1 MTYVKSRTDFNHFN
15 TFNNVKK
22 VELKKIV
29 AHNFRSKSFEF
40 EFGAHNAI
48 RGKNRSGKSSV
59 KNAFFW
65 LLTGADDLDR
75 TNFNLFDTTI
85 VHTKENSVPTIVTGV
100 FVIDGVEYEVTRTAK
115 MGWTRKR
122 GNDEYER
129 KSSDDYSFAIDGIER
144 SATEFKSWIEETF
157 APVDMLKCMINTRH
171 FLYNIDDWKVQRKYL
186 ANIAGEITNED
197 FEGDYT
203 ELFAQF
209 SKYTPE
215 QLRERLKTLLTPLKK
230 ALGTEGTKG
239 EKAVELEVL
248 QKNIVSL
255 DEIEDAEKELAELK
269 SKRDEIQAKIS
280 GKKSP
285 IDEASAKRAHALALV
300 EEKEAEIR
308 KARKLHNSKQQE
320 EVASLES
327 KLSSIETTN
336 EAIKQ
341 RNDSLRKAFERKKHV
356 LSDEMKNVER
366 LKSRLEELREENKAI
381 KNREFSDY
389 NCAYCGAPLDEEK
402 VEELKAKFEERKQK
416 DRDNNKAEGLQTKH
430 SLETAQEYIEVLRNE
445 LDNGFTQSE
454 LVSEGD
460 LRELIQ
466 QRKAAFPP
474 FESSDEYKTLS
485 KELED
490 LKKSIPEIPVVD
502 TSEFDKELNDVNAK
516 IEAASNKAG
525 LRAQYD
531 KQTKQ
536 IEDVKS
542 DMKKMAQE
550 RAQWEKIE
558 QQLVAYEQEKAD
570 IVGKRVNKFFDK
582 CKVSMFS
589 EKKDGSL
596 APNCV
601 ITMDGR
607 RSATLNKEGTI
618 TAGIDVSDAFCRFY
632 GLNMPLFIDDNESI
646 SEDNYVTS
654 ERQVITLSVANC
666 ELELQK

>member
-1 MTYVKSRTDFNHFN
+1 M
-15 TFNNVKK
+15 KK
-22 VELKKIV
+22 VILKKISIQ
-29 AHNFRSKSFEF
+29 NFRSKSFEF
-40 EFGAHNAI
+40 EFGERNEI

-75 TNFNLFDTTI
+75 TNYNLFDTTI
-85 VHTKENSVPTIVTGV
+85 VHTKENSVPTNVTAV
-100 FVIDGVEYEVTRTAK
+100 LLIDDIEYEVSRTAK

-129 KSSDDYSFAIDGIER
+129 KTSDDYSFAIDGIER

-157 APVDMLKCMINTRH
+157 APVDMLKCMINTQH

-230 ALGTEGTKG
+230 ALGTESTKG

-255 DEIEDAEKELAELK
+255 DEIVSAEKELAELK

-280 GKKSP
+280 GRKSP
-285 IDEASAKRAHALALV
+285 IDEASAKRAQALEKV
-300 EEKEAEIR
+300 EGKEAEIR
-308 KARKLHNSKQQE
+308 KARKLHDSKQQA
-320 EVASLES
+320 EVAELES

-341 RNDSLRKAFERKKHV
+341 RNDSLRKAFERKKQAI
-356 LSDEMKNVER
+356 SDEMKNVER

-416 DRDNNKAEGLQTKH
+416 DRDNNKSEGLQTKH
-430 SLETAQEYIEVLRNE
+430 SLETAQEYLEVLRKE
-445 LDNGFTQSE
+445 LDNGFTPAE

-466 QRKAAFPP
+466 QRKAAFSP

-490 LKKSIPEIPVVD
+490 LKNSVPEIPVVD

-525 LRAQYD
+525 LRAQYT
-531 KQTKQ
+531 KQKKQ
-536 IEDVKS
+536 IEDVQS

-550 RAQWEKIE
+550 RAQLEKIE

-632 GLNMPLFIDDNESI
+632 GLNLPLFVDDNESL
-646 SEDNYVTS
+646 SDDNCVTS

-666 ELELQK
+666 EIELQKQ

>member
-1 MTYVKSRTDFNHFN
+1 M
-15 TFNNVKK
+15 KK
-22 VELKKIV
+22 VFLKKIIV
-29 AHNFRSKSFEF
+29 QNFRSKSFEF
-40 EFGAHNAI
+40 EFGERNEI

-75 TNFNLFDTTI
+75 TNYNLFDTTI

-100 FVIDGVEYEVTRTAK
+100 FVIDGVEYEVSRTAK

-129 KSSDDYSFAIDGIER
+129 KTSDDYSFAIDGIER
-144 SATEFKSWIEETF
+144 SATEFKNWIEDTF
-157 APVDMLKCMINTRH
+157 APVEMLKCMINTQH
-171 FLYNIDDWKVQRKYL
+171 FLYNIDDWKTQRKYL

-197 FEGDYT
+197 FDGDYT

-209 SKYTPE
+209 SKYTAE
-215 QLRERLKTLLTPLKK
+215 QLRERIKTLLTPLKK
-230 ALGTEGTKG
+230 ALGTESTKG
-239 EKAVELEVL
+239 EKVVELEVL
-248 QKNIVSL
+248 QKNLVSL
-255 DEIEDAEKELAELK
+255 DEIENAEKELSELK
-269 SKRDEIQAKIS
+269 SMRDEIQAKIS

-285 IDEASAKRAHALALV
+285 IDEASAKRAQALALV
-300 EEKEAEIR
+300 EAKETEIKEAR
-308 KARKLHNSKQQE
+308 KKHDTKQQA
-320 EVASLES
+320 EVTKLES
-327 KLSSIETTN
+327 QLSNIEAQN
-336 EAIKQ
+336 EAIRRQ
-341 RNDSLRKAFERKKHV
+341 NDNGKKAFERKKQTLADDTKIV
-356 LSDEMKNVER
+356 EKLKN
-366 LKSRLEELREENKAI
+366 RLEELREENKAI
-381 KNREFSDY
+381 KSREFDGY
-389 NCAYCGAPLDEEK
+389 NCTYCGAPLDEAK

-416 DRDNNKAEGLQTKH
+416 DRDNNKAEGLQARH
-430 SLETAQEYIEVLRNE
+430 RLETAQADLDALQKEV
-445 LDNGFTQSE
+445 DKGFTPTE

-460 LRELIQ
+460 LRERIQ

-474 FESSDEYKTLS
+474 FENSDKYKALS

-490 LKKSIPEIPVVD
+490 LKKSVPEIPVVD
-502 TSEFDKELNDVNAK
+502 TSEFDKELNEVNAK

-525 LRAQYD
+525 LRAQYT

-536 IEDVKS
+536 IEDVQA

-570 IVGKRVNKFFDK
+570 IVGKRVNQFFEK

-601 ITMDGR
+601 ITMDGI

-632 GLNMPLFIDDNESI
+632 GLNMPLFIDDNESL
-646 SEDNYVTS
+646 SDDNYVTS

-666 ELELQK
+666 ELELKKQ

>member
-1 MTYVKSRTDFNHFN
+1 M
-15 TFNNVKK
+15 KK
-22 VELKKIV
+22 VILKKISV
-29 AHNFRSKSFEF
+29 QNFRSKSFEF

-100 FVIDGVEYEVTRTAK
+100 FVIDGVEYEVSRTAK

-129 KSSDDYSFAIDGIER
+129 KTSDDYSFAIDGIER
-144 SATEFKSWIEETF
+144 SATEFKGWIEDTF
-157 APVDMLKCMINTRH
+157 APVDMLKCMINTQH

-186 ANIAGEITNED
+186 ANIAGEITNDD

-209 SKYTPE
+209 SKYTAE
-215 QLRERLKTLLTPLKK
+215 QLRERLKNLLLPLKK

-248 QKNIVSL
+248 QKNLVDVS
-255 DEIEDAEKELAELK
+255 EIAKAELELQTLK
-269 SKRDEIQAKIS
+269 EERDKIQAKIR

-285 IDEASAKRAHALALV
+285 IDEASAKRAQALALV
-300 EEKEAEIR
+300 EAKETEIKEAR
-308 KARKLHNSKQQE
+308 KKHDTKQQA
-320 EVASLES
+320 EVTKLES
-327 KLSSIETTN
+327 QLSNIEAQNKSIR
-336 EAIKQ
+336 Q
-341 RNDSLRKAFERKKHV
+341 QNDSGKKAFERKKQTLADDTKIV
-356 LSDEMKNVER
+356 EKLKN
-366 LKSRLEELREENKAI
+366 RLEELREENKTI
-381 KNREFSDY
+381 KSREFDGY
-389 NCAYCGAPLDEEK
+389 NCTYCGAPLDEAK

-416 DRDNNKAEGLQTKH
+416 DRDNNKAEGLQAKQR
-430 SLETAQEYIEVLRNE
+430 LETAQADLDVLQKEV
-445 LDNGFTQSE
+445 DKGFTPAE

-460 LRELIQ
+460 LRERIQ

-474 FESSDEYKTLS
+474 FENSDEYKTLS

-502 TSEFDKELNDVNAK
+502 TSEFDKELNEVNAK

-525 LRAQYD
+525 LRAQYT

-536 IEDVKS
+536 IKDVQA

-570 IVGKRVNKFFDK
+570 IVGKRVNQFFEK

-607 RSATLNKEGTI
+607 RIATINKEGTI

-632 GLNMPLFIDDNESI
+632 GLNMPLFIDDNESL
-646 SEDNYVTS
+646 SDDNYVTS

-666 ELELQK
+666 ELELQN

>member
-1 MTYVKSRTDFNHFN
+1 M
-15 TFNNVKK
+15 KK
-22 VELKKIV
+22 VILKKISV
-29 AHNFRSKSFEF
+29 QNFRSKSFEF
-40 EFGAHNAI
+40 EFGERNEI

-75 TNFNLFDTTI
+75 ANYNLFDTTI
-85 VHTKENSVPTIVTGV
+85 VHTKENSVPTIVTAV
-100 FVIDGVEYEVTRTAK
+100 LMIDDVEYEISRTAK
-115 MGWTRKR
+115 IGWTRKR

-129 KSSDDYSFAIDGIER
+129 KASDDYSFSIDGIER
-144 SATEFKSWIEETF
+144 SATEFKSWIEDTF
-157 APVDMLKCMINTRH
+157 APVDMLKCMINTQH

-209 SKYTPE
+209 SKYTAE

-230 ALGTEGTKG
+230 ALGTESTKG
-239 EKAVELEVL
+239 EKVVELEVL
-248 QKNIVSL
+248 QKNLVSL
-255 DEIEDAEKELAELK
+255 DEIENAEKELSELK
-269 SKRDEIQAKIS
+269 SMRDEIQAKIG

-285 IDEASAKRAHALALV
+285 IDEASAKRAQALALV
-300 EEKEAEIR
+300 EAKETEIKEAR
-308 KARKLHNSKQQE
+308 KKHDTKQQA
-320 EVASLES
+320 EVTKLES
-327 KLSSIETTN
+327 QLSNIEAQN
-336 EAIKQ
+336 EAIRRQ
-341 RNDSLRKAFERKKHV
+341 NDNGKKAFERKKQTLADDTKIV
-356 LSDEMKNVER
+356 EKLKN
-366 LKSRLEELREENKAI
+366 RLEELREENKAI
-381 KNREFSDY
+381 KSREFDGY
-389 NCAYCGAPLDEEK
+389 NCTYCGAPLDEAK
-402 VEELKAKFEERKQK
+402 VEELKAKFEERKHK
-416 DRDNNKAEGLQTKH
+416 DRDNNKAEGLQARH
-430 SLETAQEYIEVLRNE
+430 RLETAQADLDVLQKEV
-445 LDNGFTQSE
+445 DKGFTPAE

-460 LRELIQ
+460 LRERIQ
-466 QRKAAFPP
+466 QRRAAFPP
-474 FESSDEYKTLS
+474 FEDSEEYKTLS
-485 KELED
+485 EELEN
-490 LKKSIPEIPVVD
+490 LKNSVPGIPVVD
-502 TSEFDKELNDVNAK
+502 TSEFDKELNEVNAK

-525 LRAQYD
+525 LRAQYT
-531 KQTKQ
+531 KQKKQ
-536 IEDVKS
+536 IEDVQS

-558 QQLVAYEQEKAD
+558 QQLAAYEQEKAD

-607 RSATLNKEGTI
+607 RSSTLNKEGTI

-632 GLNMPLFIDDNESI
+632 GLNMPLFIDDNESL
-646 SEDNYVTS
+646 SDENYVSS

-666 ELELQK
+666 ELELKK

>member
-1 MTYVKSRTDFNHFN
+1 M
-15 TFNNVKK
+15 KK
-22 VELKKIV
+22 VELKKLV
-29 AHNFRSKSFEF
+29 AQNFRSKSFEF
-40 EFGAHNAI
+40 EFGEHNAI

-85 VHTKENSVPTIVTGV
+85 VHTKENIVPTIVTGV
-100 FVIDGVEYEVTRTAK
+100 FVIDGVEYEVSRTAK

-144 SATEFKSWIEETF
+144 SATEFKRWIEETF

-186 ANIAGEITNED
+186 ANIAGKITNED

-209 SKYTPE
+209 SKYTSE
-215 QLRERLKTLLTPLKK
+215 QLRERLKTLLTPIKK
-230 ALGTEGTKG
+230 ALGTESTKG
-239 EKAVELEVL
+239 EKVVELEVL
-248 QKNIVSL
+248 QKNLVSL
-255 DEIEDAEKELAELK
+255 DEIENAEKELFELK
-269 SKRDEIQAKIS
+269 SIRDDIQAKIS

-285 IDEASAKRAHALALV
+285 IDESSAKRAQALALV
-300 EEKEAEIR
+300 EAKETEIKEAR
-308 KARKLHNSKQQE
+308 KKHDTKQQA
-320 EVASLES
+320 EVTKLES
-327 KLSSIETTN
+327 QLSNIEAQN
-336 EAIKQ
+336 EAIRRQ
-341 RNDSLRKAFERKKHV
+341 NDNGKKAFERKKQTLADDTKIV
-356 LSDEMKNVER
+356 EKLKN
-366 LKSRLEELREENKAI
+366 RLEELREENKAI
-381 KNREFSDY
+381 KSRVFDGY
-389 NCAYCGAPLDEEK
+389 NCTYCGAPLDEEK

-416 DRDNNKAEGLQTKH
+416 DRDNNKAEGLQARH
-430 SLETAQEYIEVLRNE
+430 RLETAQADLDVLQKEV
-445 LDNGFTQSE
+445 DKGFTPTE

-460 LRELIQ
+460 LIERIQ

-474 FESSDEYKTLS
+474 FENSDEYKALS
-485 KELED
+485 KELEE
-490 LKKSIPEIPVVD
+490 LKKSVPEIPVID
-502 TSEFDKELNDVNAK
+502 TSEFDKELNEVNAK
-516 IEAASNKAG
+516 IEDASNKAG
-525 LRAQYD
+525 LRAQY
-531 KQTKQ
+531 TKQ
-536 IEDVKS
+536 KKQIDDVQA

-550 RAQWEKIE
+550 RAQLEKIE
-558 QQLVAYEQEKAD
+558 QQLMAYEQEKAD
-570 IVGKRVNKFFDK
+570 IVGKRVNQFFEK

-646 SEDNYVTS
+646 SDDNCVTS

-666 ELELQK
+666 ELELKKQ

>member
-1 MTYVKSRTDFNHFN
+1 M
-15 TFNNVKK
+15 KK
-22 VELKKIV
+22 VILKKISV
-29 AHNFRSKSFEF
+29 QNFRSKSFEF
-40 EFGAHNAI
+40 EFGANNAI

-75 TNFNLFDTTI
+75 TNYNLFDTTI
-85 VHTKENSVPTIVTGV
+85 VHTKENSVPTNVTAV
-100 FVIDGVEYEVTRTAK
+100 LMIDDVEYEISRTAK
-115 MGWTRKR
+115 IGWTRKR

-129 KSSDDYSFAIDGIER
+129 KASDDYSFSIDGIER
-144 SATEFKSWIEETF
+144 SATEFKSWIEDTF

-171 FLYNIDDWKVQRKYL
+171 FLYNIDDWKAQRKYL

-209 SKYTPE
+209 SKYTAE

-230 ALGTEGTKG
+230 ALGTESTKG
-239 EKAVELEVL
+239 EKVVELEVL
-248 QKNIVSL
+248 QKNLVSIE
-255 DEIEDAEKELAELK
+255 EIENAEKELSELK
-269 SKRDEIQAKIS
+269 SMRDKIHDKIS

-285 IDEASAKRAHALALV
+285 IDEASARRAQALALV
-300 EEKEAEIR
+300 EAKEDEVKEAR
-308 KARKLHNSKQQE
+308 KEHDTKQQA
-320 EVASLES
+320 EVTKLES
-327 KLSSIETTN
+327 QLSNIEARN

-341 RNDSLRKAFERKKHV
+341 QNDRDRKAFERKKQ
-356 LSDEMKNVER
+356 LIIDEARNVEI
-366 LKSRLEELREENKAI
+366 LKNRLEELREENKAI
-381 KNREFSDY
+381 KSREFDGY
-389 NCAYCGAPLDEEK
+389 NCTYCGAPLDEAK

-416 DRDNNKAEGLQTKH
+416 DRDNNKAEGLQAKQR
-430 SLETAQEYIEVLRNE
+430 LETAQADLDVLQKEV
-445 LDNGFTQSE
+445 DKGFTPAE

-460 LRELIQ
+460 LRERIQ

-474 FESSDEYKTLS
+474 FENSDEYKTLS

-490 LKKSIPEIPVVD
+490 LKKSVPEIPVVD
-502 TSEFDKELNDVNAK
+502 TSEFDKELNEVNAK

-525 LRAQYD
+525 LRAQYT
-531 KQTKQ
+531 KQKKQ
-536 IEDVKS
+536 IEDVQA

-550 RAQWEKIE
+550 RAQLEKIE

-632 GLNMPLFIDDNESI
+632 GLNMPLFIDDNESL
-646 SEDNYVTS
+646 SDDNYVTS

-666 ELELQK
+666 ELELKKQ

>member
-1 MTYVKSRTDFNHFN
+1 M
-15 TFNNVKK
+15 KK
-22 VELKKIV
+22 VILKKISV
-29 AHNFRSKSFEF
+29 QNFRSKSFEF
-40 EFGAHNAI
+40 EFGERNEI

-75 TNFNLFDTTI
+75 TNYNLFDTTI
-85 VHTKENSVPTIVTGV
+85 VYTKENSVPTNVTAV
-100 FVIDGVEYEVTRTAK
+100 LMIDDVEYEISRTAK
-115 MGWTRKR
+115 IGWTRKR

-129 KSSDDYSFAIDGIER
+129 KASDDYSFSIDGIER
-144 SATEFKSWIEETF
+144 SATEFKSWIEDTF
-157 APVDMLKCMINTRH
+157 APVDMLKCMINTQH

-209 SKYTPE
+209 SKYTAE

-230 ALGTEGTKG
+230 ALGTESTKG
-239 EKAVELEVL
+239 EKVVELEVL
-248 QKNIVSL
+248 QKNLVSL
-255 DEIEDAEKELAELK
+255 DEIENAEKELSELK
-269 SKRDEIQAKIS
+269 SMRDEIQAKIG

-285 IDEASAKRAHALALV
+285 IDEASAKRAQALALV
-300 EEKEAEIR
+300 EAKETEIKEAR
-308 KARKLHNSKQQE
+308 KKHDIKQQA
-320 EVASLES
+320 EVTKLES
-327 KLSSIETTN
+327 QLSNIEAQN
-336 EAIKQ
+336 EAIRRQ
-341 RNDSLRKAFERKKHV
+341 NDNGKKAFERKKQTLADDTKIV
-356 LSDEMKNVER
+356 EKLKN
-366 LKSRLEELREENKAI
+366 RLEELREENKAI
-381 KNREFSDY
+381 KSREFDGY
-389 NCAYCGAPLDEEK
+389 NCTYCGAPLDEAK

-416 DRDNNKAEGLQTKH
+416 DRDNNKAEGLQAKH
-430 SLETAQEYIEVLRNE
+430 RLETAQADLDVLQKEV
-445 LDNGFTQSE
+445 DKGFTPAE

-460 LRELIQ
+460 LRERIQ

-474 FESSDEYKTLS
+474 FENSDKYKTLS
-485 KELED
+485 KELEE
-490 LKKSIPEIPVVD
+490 LKKSVPEIPVVD

-525 LRAQYD
+525 LRAQYT
-531 KQTKQ
+531 KQEKQ
-536 IEDVKS
+536 IEDVQS

-607 RSATLNKEGTI
+607 RSSTLNKEGTI

-632 GLNMPLFIDDNESI
+632 GLNMPLFVDDNESI
-646 SEDNYVTS
+646 SDDNCVTS

-666 ELELQK
+666 ELELQN

>member
-1 MTYVKSRTDFNHFN
+1 MKRVF
-15 TFNNVKK
+15 
-22 VELKKIV
+22 LKKISIQ
-29 AHNFRSKSFEF
+29 NFRSKSFEF
-40 EFGAHNAI
+40 DFGERNEI

-75 TNFNLFDTTI
+75 TNYNLFDTTI
-85 VHTKENSVPTIVTGV
+85 VHTKENSVPTNVTAV
-100 FVIDGVEYEVTRTAK
+100 LLIDDIEYEVSRTAK

-129 KSSDDYSFAIDGIER
+129 KTSDDYSFAIDGIER
-144 SATEFKSWIEETF
+144 SATEFKNWIEDTF
-157 APVDMLKCMINTRH
+157 APVDMLKCMINTQH

-197 FEGDYT
+197 FNGDYT

-248 QKNIVSL
+248 QKNLVSL

-269 SKRDEIQAKIS
+269 SKRDEIYAKIR

-285 IDEASAKRAHALALV
+285 IDEASAKRAHAFALV
-300 EEKEAEIR
+300 EEKETEIR
-308 KARKLHNSKQQE
+308 KARKLHDTKQQA
-320 EVASLES
+320 EVTKLES
-327 KLSSIETTN
+327 QLSNIEAQN

-341 RNDSLRKAFERKKHV
+341 QNDNLKKAFERKKQTIAEETKV
-356 LSDEMKNVER
+356 VEK
-366 LKSRLEELREENKAI
+366 LKTRLEELREENKAI
-381 KNREFSDY
+381 KSREFDGY
-389 NCAYCGAPLDEEK
+389 NCAYCGAPLDEAK

-416 DRDNNKAEGLQTKH
+416 DRDNNKAEGLQAKQR
-430 SLETAQEYIEVLRNE
+430 LETAQADLDVLQKEV
-445 LDNGFTQSE
+445 DKGFTPAD

-460 LRELIQ
+460 LRERIQ
-466 QRKAAFPP
+466 QRRAAFPP
-474 FESSDEYKTLS
+474 FENSDEYKTLS

-490 LKKSIPEIPVVD
+490 LKKSVPEIPVVD
-502 TSEFDKELNDVNAK
+502 TSEFDKELNEVNAK

-525 LRAQYD
+525 LRAQYT
-531 KQTKQ
+531 KQKKQ
-536 IEDVKS
+536 IEEVQA

-570 IVGKRVNKFFDK
+570 IVGKRVNQFFEK

-632 GLNMPLFIDDNESI
+632 GLNMPLFVDDNESL
-646 SEDNYVTS
+646 SDDNCVTS

-666 ELELQK
+666 EIELQKQ

>member
-1 MTYVKSRTDFNHFN
+1 M
-15 TFNNVKK
+15 KK
-22 VELKKIV
+22 VVLKKIIIQ
-29 AHNFRSKSFEF
+29 NFRSKSFEF
-40 EFGAHNAI
+40 EFGERNEI

-75 TNFNLFDTTI
+75 TNYNLFDTTI
-85 VHTKENSVPTIVTGV
+85 VHTKENSVPTNVTAV
-100 FVIDGVEYEVTRTAK
+100 LLIDDVEYEVSRTAK

-129 KSSDDYSFAIDGIER
+129 KASDDYSFYIDGIER
-144 SATEFKSWIEETF
+144 SATEFKRWIEDTL
-157 APVDMLKCMINTRH
+157 APVDMLKCMINTQH

-209 SKYTPE
+209 SKYTAE
-215 QLRERLKTLLTPLKK
+215 QLRERLKTLLMPLKK

-255 DEIEDAEKELAELK
+255 DEIENAEKELAELK
-269 SKRDEIQAKIS
+269 SKRDDIQAKIS

-285 IDEASAKRAHALALV
+285 IDEASAKRAQALALV
-300 EEKEAEIR
+300 EEKEIEIR
-308 KARKLHNSKQQE
+308 KARKLHDSKQQA
-320 EVASLES
+320 EVAELES
-327 KLSSIETTN
+327 KLYSIETAN

-341 RNDSLRKAFERKKHV
+341 RNDSLRKAFERKKQA
-356 LSDEMKNVER
+356 LSDEMNNVER

-416 DRDNNKAEGLQTKH
+416 DRDNNKAEGLQAKH
-430 SLETAQEYIEVLRNE
+430 RLETAQEYLEVLRNE

-460 LRELIQ
+460 LRERIQ
-466 QRKAAFPP
+466 QRNAAFPP
-474 FESSDEYKTLS
+474 FENSDEYKTLS

-490 LKKSIPEIPVVD
+490 LKKSVPEIPVVD
-502 TSEFDKELNDVNAK
+502 TSEFDKELNYVNAK

-525 LRAQYD
+525 LRAQYT

-536 IEDVKS
+536 IEDVQA

-570 IVGKRVNKFFDK
+570 IVGKRVNQFFEK

-607 RSATLNKEGTI
+607 RSSTLNKEGTI

-632 GLNMPLFIDDNESI
+632 GLNMPLFIDDNESL
-646 SEDNYVTS
+646 SDENYVTS

-666 ELELQK
+666 ELELKKQ

>member
-1 MTYVKSRTDFNHFN
+1 M
-15 TFNNVKK
+15 KK
-22 VELKKIV
+22 VELKKLV
-29 AHNFRSKSFEF
+29 AQNFRSKSFEF

-85 VHTKENSVPTIVTGV
+85 IHTKENSVPTNVTAV
-100 FVIDGVEYEVTRTAK
+100 LMIDDVEYEISRTAK

-129 KSSDDYSFAIDGIER
+129 KASDDYSFSIDGIER
-144 SATEFKSWIEETF
+144 SSTEFKNWIEDTF

-230 ALGTEGTKG
+230 ALGTESTKG
-239 EKAVELEVL
+239 EKVVELEVL
-248 QKNIVSL
+248 QKNLVSL

-269 SKRDEIQAKIS
+269 SMRDEIQAKIS

-285 IDEASAKRAHALALV
+285 IDEASARRAKALAMV
-300 EEKEAEIR
+300 EEKEVEIR
-308 KARKLHNSKQQE
+308 KAHKLHDSKQQA
-320 EVASLES
+320 EVAELES
-327 KLSSIETTN
+327 QLSTIEARN

-341 RNDSLRKAFERKKHV
+341 QNDRDRKAFERKKQT
-356 LSDEMKNVER
+356 LADNTNVVEK
-366 LKSRLEELREENKAI
+366 LKKRLEELREENKAI
-381 KNREFSDY
+381 KSREFDGY
-389 NCAYCGAPLDEEK
+389 NCAYCGAPLDDDK

-416 DRDNNKAEGLQTKH
+416 DRDNNKADGLQAKH
-430 SLETAQEYIEVLRNE
+430 RLETAQADLDALQKEV
-445 LDNGFTQSE
+445 DNGFTPAE

-460 LRELIQ
+460 LRERIQ
-466 QRKAAFPP
+466 QRRAAFPP
-474 FESSDEYKTLS
+474 FENSDEYKTLS

-490 LKKSIPEIPVVD
+490 LKNSVPEIPVID
-502 TSEFDKELNDVNAK
+502 TSEFDKELNEVNAK

-525 LRAQYD
+525 LRAQYN

-536 IEDVKS
+536 IEEVQS

-570 IVGKRVNKFFDK
+570 IVGKRVNQFFEK

-632 GLNMPLFIDDNESI
+632 GLNMPLFIDDNESL
-646 SEDNYVTS
+646 SDDNYVTS

-666 ELELQK
+666 ELELKKQ

>member
-1 MTYVKSRTDFNHFN
+1 M
-15 TFNNVKK
+15 KK
-22 VELKKIV
+22 VILKKIIV
-29 AHNFRSKSFEF
+29 QNFRSKSFEF
-40 EFGAHNAI
+40 EFGERNEI

-85 VHTKENSVPTIVTGV
+85 VHTKENSVPTIVTAV
-100 FVIDGVEYEVTRTAK
+100 LLIDDIEYEVSRTAK

-129 KSSDDYSFAIDGIER
+129 KASDDYSFAIDGIER
-144 SATEFKSWIEETF
+144 SATEFKSWIEDTF

-209 SKYTPE
+209 SKYTAE

-230 ALGTEGTKG
+230 ALGTESTKG

-248 QKNIVSL
+248 QKNLVSL
-255 DEIEDAEKELAELK
+255 DEIENAEKELAELK
-269 SKRDEIQAKIS
+269 SMRDEIQAKIS

-285 IDEASAKRAHALALV
+285 IDEASAKRAQALALV
-300 EEKEAEIR
+300 EAKETEIKEAR
-308 KARKLHNSKQQE
+308 KKHDTKQQA
-320 EVASLES
+320 EVTKLEIQ
-327 KLSSIETTN
+327 LSNIEAQN
-336 EAIKQ
+336 EAIRRQ
-341 RNDSLRKAFERKKHV
+341 NDNGKKAFERKKQTLADDTKIV
-356 LSDEMKNVER
+356 EKLKN
-366 LKSRLEELREENKAI
+366 RLEELREENKAI
-381 KNREFSDY
+381 KSREFDGY
-389 NCAYCGAPLDEEK
+389 NCTYCGAPLDEAK

-416 DRDNNKAEGLQTKH
+416 DRDNNKAEGLQARNR
-430 SLETAQEYIEVLRNE
+430 LETAQADLDVLQKEV
-445 LDNGFTQSE
+445 DKGFTPAE

-466 QRKAAFPP
+466 KRKAAFPP
-474 FESSDEYKTLS
+474 FESSDEYKTLR

-525 LRAQYD
+525 LRVQYD

-536 IEDVKS
+536 IEDVQA

-570 IVGKRVNKFFDK
+570 IVGNRVNKFFDK

-632 GLNMPLFIDDNESI
+632 GLNMPLFIDDNESL
-646 SEDNYVTS
+646 SDDNYVTS

>member
-1 MTYVKSRTDFNHFN
+1 M
-15 TFNNVKK
+15 KK
-22 VELKKIV
+22 VILKKISIQ
-29 AHNFRSKSFEF
+29 NFRSKSFEF
-40 EFGAHNAI
+40 EFGERNEI

-75 TNFNLFDTTI
+75 TNYNLFDTTI
-85 VHTKENSVPTIVTGV
+85 VHTKENSVPTNVTAV
-100 FVIDGVEYEVTRTAK
+100 LLIDDIEYEVSRTAK

-129 KSSDDYSFAIDGIER
+129 KTSDDYSFAIDGIER
-144 SATEFKSWIEETF
+144 SATEFKSWIEAPF
-157 APVDMLKCMINTRH
+157 APVDMLKCMINTQH
-171 FLYNIDDWKVQRKYL
+171 LLYNIDNWKVQRKYL

-197 FEGDYT
+197 FDGDYT

-248 QKNIVSL
+248 QKNLVSL
-255 DEIEDAEKELAELK
+255 DEIENAEKELAELK

-285 IDEASAKRAHALALV
+285 IDEASAKRAQALALV
-300 EEKEAEIR
+300 EEKEIEIS
-308 KARKLHNSKQQE
+308 KARKLHNSKQQA
-320 EVASLES
+320 EVAELES

-341 RNDSLRKAFERKKHV
+341 RNDSLRKAFERKKQV

-402 VEELKAKFEERKQK
+402 VEELKTKFEERKQK
-416 DRDNNKAEGLQTKH
+416 DRDNNKAEGLQAKH
-430 SLETAQEYIEVLRNE
+430 RLETAQEYLEVLRKE
-445 LDNGFTQSE
+445 LDNGFTPAE

-490 LKKSIPEIPVVD
+490 LKNSVPEIPVVD

-525 LRAQYD
+525 LRAQYT

-536 IEDVKS
+536 IEDVQA

-607 RSATLNKEGTI
+607 KSATLNKEGTI

-632 GLNMPLFIDDNESI
+632 GLNMPLFIDDNESL
-646 SEDNYVTS
+646 SDDNCVTS

>member
-1 MTYVKSRTDFNHFN
+1 M
-15 TFNNVKK
+15 KK
-22 VELKKIV
+22 VILKKIIV
-29 AHNFRSKSFEF
+29 QNFRSKSFEF
-40 EFGAHNAI
+40 EFGEHNEI

-85 VHTKENSVPTIVTGV
+85 VHTKENSVPTIVTCV
-100 FVIDGVEYEVTRTAK
+100 FVIDGVEYDVSRTAK

-129 KSSDDYSFAIDGIER
+129 KASDDYSFAIDGIER
-144 SATEFKSWIEETF
+144 SATEFKSWIEDTF
-157 APVDMLKCMINTRH
+157 APVEMLKCMINTQH

-197 FEGDYT
+197 FDGDYT

-209 SKYTPE
+209 SKYTAE

-230 ALGTEGTKG
+230 ALGTESTKG

-248 QKNIVSL
+248 QKNLVSL
-255 DEIEDAEKELAELK
+255 DEIENAEKELAELK
-269 SKRDEIQAKIS
+269 SKRDDIQAKIS

-285 IDEASAKRAHALALV
+285 IDEASAKRAQAFALV
-300 EEKEAEIR
+300 EKKEIEIS
-308 KARKLHNSKQQE
+308 KARKLHNSKQQA
-320 EVASLES
+320 EVAELES
-327 KLSSIETTN
+327 KLSHIETTN

-341 RNDSLRKAFERKKHV
+341 RNDSLRKAFERKKQV

-389 NCAYCGAPLDEEK
+389 NCAYCGAPLDEAK

-416 DRDNNKAEGLQTKH
+416 DRDNNKAEGLQAKH
-430 SLETAQEYIEVLRNE
+430 SLETAQEYLEVLRKE

-466 QRKAAFPP
+466 QRKTAFPP
-474 FESSDEYKTLS
+474 FENSDEYKTLS

-490 LKKSIPEIPVVD
+490 LKKSVPEIHVVD
-502 TSEFDKELNDVNAK
+502 TSEFDKELNEVNAK

-531 KQTKQ
+531 KQKKQ
-536 IEDVKS
+536 IEDVQA

-632 GLNMPLFIDDNESI
+632 GLNMPLFIDDNESL
-646 SEDNYVTS
+646 SDDNYVTS

>member
-1 MTYVKSRTDFNHFN
+1 M
-15 TFNNVKK
+15 KK
-22 VELKKIV
+22 VILKKISV
-29 AHNFRSKSFEF
+29 QNFRSKSFDF
-40 EFGAHNAI
+40 EFGERNEI
-48 RGKNRSGKSSV
+48 RGKNRSGKSSI

-75 TNFNLFDTTI
+75 TNYNLFDTTI
-85 VHTKENSVPTIVTGV
+85 VHTKENSVPTNVTGV
-100 FVIDGVEYEVTRTAK
+100 FLIDDIEYEVSRTAK

-129 KSSDDYSFAIDGIER
+129 KTSDDYSFAIDGIER
-144 SATEFKSWIEETF
+144 SATEFKSWIEDTF
-157 APVDMLKCMINTRH
+157 APVEMLKCMINTQH

-186 ANIAGEITNED
+186 SNIAGEITNED

-239 EKAVELEVL
+239 EKVVELEVL
-248 QKNIVSL
+248 QKNLVSL
-255 DEIEDAEKELAELK
+255 DEIENAEKELAELK
-269 SKRDEIQAKIS
+269 SKRDDIQAKIS

-285 IDEASAKRAHALALV
+285 IDEASAKRAQALAMV
-300 EEKEAEIR
+300 EKKEIEIS

-320 EVASLES
+320 EVAELES
-327 KLSSIETTN
+327 KLSHIETTN

-341 RNDSLRKAFERKKHV
+341 RNDSLRKAFERKKQV

-389 NCAYCGAPLDEEK
+389 NCAYCGAPLDEDK

-416 DRDNNKAEGLQTKH
+416 DRDNNKAEGLQAKH
-430 SLETAQEYIEVLRNE
+430 SLETAQEYLEVLRKE

-490 LKKSIPEIPVVD
+490 IKKSVPEIPVID

-536 IEDVKS
+536 IEDVQA

-550 RAQWEKIE
+550 RAQLEKIE

-607 RSATLNKEGTI
+607 RSSTLNKEGTI

-632 GLNMPLFIDDNESI
+632 GLNMPLFIDDNESL
-646 SEDNYVTS
+646 SDDNYVTS

-666 ELELQK
+666 EIELQK

>member
-1 MTYVKSRTDFNHFN
+1 M
-15 TFNNVKK
+15 KK
-22 VELKKIV
+22 VELKKLV
-29 AHNFRSKSFEF
+29 AQNFRSKSFEF

-59 KNAFFW
+59 KNAFLW

-100 FVIDGVEYEVTRTAK
+100 FVIDGVEYEVSRTAK

-144 SATEFKSWIEETF
+144 SATEFKSWIEDTF

-209 SKYTPE
+209 YKYTPE
-215 QLRERLKTLLTPLKK
+215 QLRERIKTLLMPLKK

-255 DEIEDAEKELAELK
+255 DEIENAEKELSELK
-269 SKRDEIQAKIS
+269 LKRDDIQAKIR

-285 IDEASAKRAHALALV
+285 IDEASAKRAHAFALV
-300 EEKEAEIR
+300 EEKENEIR
-308 KARKLHNSKQQE
+308 KARKLHDSKQQA
-320 EVASLES
+320 EVAELES
-327 KLSSIETTN
+327 KLSHIETTN

-341 RNDSLRKAFERKKHV
+341 RNDSLRKAFERKKQV

-366 LKSRLEELREENKAI
+366 LKMRLEELREENKAI

-389 NCAYCGAPLDEEK
+389 NCAYCGAPLDEDK

-416 DRDNNKAEGLQTKH
+416 DRDNNKAEGLQAKH
-430 SLETAQEYIEVLRNE
+430 SLETAQEYLEVLRKE

-474 FESSDEYKTLS
+474 FENSDEYKTLS

-490 LKKSIPEIPVVD
+490 LKKSVPEIPVVD
-502 TSEFDKELNDVNAK
+502 TSEFDKELNEVNAK

-536 IEDVKS
+536 IEDVQA

-646 SEDNYVTS
+646 SDDNYVTS

>member
-1 MTYVKSRTDFNHFN
+1 M
-15 TFNNVKK
+15 KK
-22 VELKKIV
+22 IILKKISIQ
-29 AHNFRSKSFEF
+29 NFRSKSFEF
-40 EFGAHNAI
+40 EFGERNEI

-75 TNFNLFDTTI
+75 TNYNLFDTTI
-85 VHTKENSVPTIVTGV
+85 VHTKENSVPTNVTAV
-100 FVIDGVEYEVTRTAK
+100 LLIDDVEYEVSRTAK

-129 KSSDDYSFAIDGIER
+129 KTSDDYSFAIDGIER
-144 SATEFKSWIEETF
+144 SATEFKNWIEDTL
-157 APVDMLKCMINTRH
+157 APVDMLKCMINTQH

-197 FEGDYT
+197 FDGDYT

-215 QLRERLKTLLTPLKK
+215 QLRERLKTLLMPLKK

-255 DEIEDAEKELAELK
+255 DEIVSAEKELAELK
-269 SKRDEIQAKIS
+269 SKRDEIHAKIS

-285 IDEASAKRAHALALV
+285 IDEASAKRAQALALV
-300 EEKEAEIR
+300 EAKENEIKEAR
-308 KARKLHNSKQQE
+308 KKHDAKQQS
-320 EVASLES
+320 EVTKLES
-327 KLSSIETTN
+327 QLSNIEAQN

-341 RNDSLRKAFERKKHV
+341 QNDNLKKAFERKKQF
-356 LSDEMKNVER
+356 LIDEARTVEILKN
-366 LKSRLEELREENKAI
+366 RLEELREENKAI
-381 KNREFSDY
+381 KSREFGDY
-389 NCAYCGAPLDEEK
+389 NCAYCGAPLDEAK
-402 VEELKAKFEERKQK
+402 VTELKAKFEERKQK
-416 DRDNNKAEGLQTKH
+416 DRDNNKAEGLQAKQR
-430 SLETAQEYIEVLRNE
+430 LETAQADLDVLQKEV
-445 LDNGFTQSE
+445 DKGFTPTA

-460 LRELIQ
+460 IRERIQ

-474 FESSDEYKTLS
+474 FENSDEYKTFS
-485 KELED
+485 KELEN
-490 LKKSIPEIPVVD
+490 LKNSVPEIPVVD
-502 TSEFDKELNDVNAK
+502 TSEFDKELSEVNAK

-536 IEDVKS
+536 IEDVIA

-570 IVGKRVNKFFDK
+570 IVGKRVNQFFDK

-618 TAGIDVSDAFCRFY
+618 TAGVDVSDAFCRFY
-632 GLNMPLFIDDNESI
+632 GLNLPLFVDDNESL
-646 SEDNYVTS
+646 SDDNCVTS
-654 ERQVITLSVANC
+654 ERQVITLSVDNC
-666 ELELQK
+666 ELELKKQ

>member
-1 MTYVKSRTDFNHFN
+1 M
-15 TFNNVKK
+15 KK
-22 VELKKIV
+22 VELKKLV
-29 AHNFRSKSFEF
+29 AQNFRSKSFEF
-40 EFGAHNAI
+40 EFGEHNAI
-48 RGKNRSGKSSV
+48 RGKNRSRKSSV
-59 KNAFFW
+59 KNAFLW

-85 VHTKENSVPTIVTGV
+85 IHTKENSVPTIVTGV
-100 FVIDGVEYEVTRTAK
+100 FVIDGVEYEVSRTAK

-129 KSSDDYSFAIDGIER
+129 KTSDDYSFAIDGIER
-144 SATEFKSWIEETF
+144 SATEFKNWIEETL
-157 APVDMLKCMINTRH
+157 APVDMLKCMINTQH

-186 ANIAGEITNED
+186 SNIAGEITNED

-215 QLRERLKTLLTPLKK
+215 QLRERLKTLLMPLKK

-239 EKAVELEVL
+239 EKVVELEVL
-248 QKNIVSL
+248 QKNVVSIDEIVS
-255 DEIEDAEKELAELK
+255 AENELADLK
-269 SKRDEIQAKIS
+269 SKRDEIHAKIS

-285 IDEASAKRAHALALV
+285 IDEASAKRAQALALV
-300 EEKEAEIR
+300 ESKENEIKEAR
-308 KARKLHNSKQQE
+308 KKHNSKHQAE
-320 EVASLES
+320 IAELEN
-327 KLSSIETTN
+327 KLSTIESRN
-336 EAIKQ
+336 QAIKQ
-341 RNDSLRKAFERKKHV
+341 QNDRDRKDFERKKQF
-356 LSDEMKNVER
+356 LIDEARTVEILKN
-366 LKSRLEELREENKAI
+366 RLEELREENKLI
-381 KNREFSDY
+381 KSREFDGY
-389 NCAYCGAPLDEEK
+389 NCTYCGAPLNEEK

-416 DRDNNKAEGLQTKH
+416 DRYNNVADGMQVKH
-430 SLETAQEYIEVLRNE
+430 RLETAQADIDVLQKEV
-445 LDNGFTQSE
+445 DNGFTPTA

-460 LRELIQ
+460 IRERIQ
-466 QRKAAFPP
+466 QRKASSTP
-474 FESSDEYKTLS
+474 FEDSDEYKSLR

-490 LKKSIPEIPVVD
+490 LENSVPSIPVVD
-502 TSEFDKELNDVNAK
+502 TSEFDKELHDVYAK
-516 IEAASNKAG
+516 IEESSNKAG
-525 LRAQYD
+525 LRAQYI

-536 IEDVKS
+536 IEELQADI
-542 DMKKMAQE
+542 KKMAQE

-570 IVGKRVNKFFDK
+570 IVGKRVNKFFNK

-589 EKKDGSL
+589 EKKDGSI

-632 GLNMPLFIDDNESI
+632 GLNMPLFVDDNESL
-646 SEDNYVTS
+646 SDDNSVTS

-666 ELELQK
+666 ELELIKK

>member
-1 MTYVKSRTDFNHFN
+1 M
-15 TFNNVKK
+15 KK
-22 VELKKIV
+22 ITLKKISV
-29 AHNFRSKSFEF
+29 QNFRSKSFEF
-40 EFGAHNAI
+40 EFGERNEI

-75 TNFNLFDTTI
+75 TNYNLFDTTI
-85 VHTKENSVPTIVTGV
+85 VHTKENSVPTNVTAV
-100 FVIDGVEYEVTRTAK
+100 LLIDDIEYEVSRTAK

-129 KSSDDYSFAIDGIER
+129 KTSDDYSFAIDGIER
-144 SATEFKSWIEETF
+144 SATEFKNWIEDTL
-157 APVDMLKCMINTRH
+157 APVDMLKCMINTQH

-197 FEGDYT
+197 FNGDYT

-215 QLRERLKTLLTPLKK
+215 QLRERLKTLLMPLKK

-239 EKAVELEVL
+239 EKVVELEVL

-255 DEIEDAEKELAELK
+255 DEIENAEKELAELK
-269 SKRDEIQAKIS
+269 SKRDEIHAKIS

-285 IDEASAKRAHALALV
+285 INEASARRANALAVV
-300 EEKEAEIR
+300 EAKENEIR
-308 KARKLHNSKQQE
+308 KARKLHDSKQQA
-320 EVASLES
+320 EVAELES
-327 KLSSIETTN
+327 QLSTIEATN

-341 RNDSLRKAFERKKHV
+341 QNDRDRKAFERKKQFLV
-356 LSDEMKNVER
+356 DEARTVEILKN
-366 LKSRLEELREENKAI
+366 RLEELREENKLI

-389 NCAYCGAPLDEEK
+389 NCAYCGAPLDEDM
-402 VEELKAKFEERKQK
+402 VVELKAKFEERKQK
-416 DRDNNKAEGLQTKH
+416 DRDNNKAEGLQAKQH
-430 SLETAQEYIEVLRNE
+430 LETAQADLDALQKEV
-445 LDNGFTQSE
+445 DKGFTPTA

-460 LRELIQ
+460 LRERIQ

-474 FESSDEYKTLS
+474 FEDSEEYKTLS
-485 KELED
+485 EELEN
-490 LKKSIPEIPVVD
+490 LKNSVPEIPVVD
-502 TSEFDKELNDVNAK
+502 TSEFDKELNEVNAK

-525 LRAQYD
+525 LRAQYI
-531 KQTKQ
+531 KQTRQ
-536 IEDVKS
+536 IEDVQA

-632 GLNMPLFIDDNESI
+632 GLNLPLFVDDNESL
-646 SEDNYVTS
+646 SDDNCVTS

-666 ELELQK
+666 ELELKKQ

>member
-1 MTYVKSRTDFNHFN
+1 M
-15 TFNNVKK
+15 KK
-22 VELKKIV
+22 VILKKIIV
-29 AHNFRSKSFEF
+29 QNFRSKSFEF
-40 EFGAHNAI
+40 EFGERNEI

-75 TNFNLFDTTI
+75 TNYNLFDTTI
-85 VHTKENSVPTIVTGV
+85 VHTKENSVPTNVTGV
-100 FVIDGVEYEVTRTAK
+100 FVIDGVEYEVSRTAK

-129 KSSDDYSFAIDGIER
+129 KTSDDYSFAIDGIER
-144 SATEFKSWIEETF
+144 SATEFKSWIEDTF
-157 APVDMLKCMINTRH
+157 APVDMLKCMINTQH

-209 SKYTPE
+209 YKYTPE
-215 QLRERLKTLLTPLKK
+215 QLRERLKTLLMPLKK
-230 ALGTEGTKG
+230 ALGTESTKG
-239 EKAVELEVL
+239 EKVVELEVL
-248 QKNIVSL
+248 QKNLVSI
-255 DEIEDAEKELAELK
+255 DEIVNAEKELSELK
-269 SKRDEIQAKIS
+269 SMRDEIQAKIS

-285 IDEASAKRAHALALV
+285 IDEASAKRAQALALV
-300 EEKEAEIR
+300 EEKETEIR
-308 KARKLHNSKQQE
+308 KARKLHDSKQQE
-320 EVASLES
+320 MVAALES

-336 EAIKQ
+336 EAIKH
-341 RNDSLRKAFERKKHV
+341 RNDSLRKSFERKKQV
-356 LSDEMKNVER
+356 LADETKVIENLKN
-366 LKSRLEELREENKAI
+366 RLEELREENKRI
-381 KNREFSDY
+381 KSREFRDY
-389 NCAYCGAPLDEEK
+389 NCSYCGAPLDEEK

-416 DRDNNKAEGLQTKH
+416 DRDNNKAEGLQEKQR
-430 SLETAQEYIEVLRNE
+430 LETAQADLDVLQKEV
-445 LDNGFTQSE
+445 DKGFTPAE

-460 LRELIQ
+460 IRELIQ
-466 QRKAAFPP
+466 QRKAAFPH

-485 KELED
+485 KELEE
-490 LKKSIPEIPVVD
+490 LKKSVPEIPVID
-502 TSEFDKELNDVNAK
+502 TSEFDKELNEVNAK

-531 KQTKQ
+531 KQKKQ
-536 IEDVKS
+536 IEDVQA

-550 RAQWEKIE
+550 RAQCEKIE
-558 QQLVAYEQEKAD
+558 QQLMAYEQEKAD
-570 IVGKRVNKFFDK
+570 IVGKRVNQFFEK

-632 GLNMPLFIDDNESI
+632 GLNMPLFVDDNESL
-646 SEDNYVTS
+646 SDDNCVTS
-654 ERQVITLSVANC
+654 ERQVITLSVDNC
-666 ELELQK
+666 ELELKKQ

>member
-1 MTYVKSRTDFNHFN
+1 M
-15 TFNNVKK
+15 KK
-22 VELKKIV
+22 VELKKLV
-29 AHNFRSKSFEF
+29 AQNFRSKSFEF

-100 FVIDGVEYEVTRTAK
+100 FVIDGVEYEVSRTAK
-115 MGWTRKR
+115 IGWTRKR

-129 KSSDDYSFAIDGIER
+129 KASDDYSFSIDGIER
-144 SATEFKSWIEETF
+144 SATEFKSWIEDTF

-215 QLRERLKTLLTPLKK
+215 QLRERLKTLLMPLKK
-230 ALGTEGTKG
+230 ALGTESTKG
-239 EKAVELEVL
+239 ERVVELEVL

-255 DEIEDAEKELAELK
+255 DEIENAEKKLAELK
-269 SKRDEIQAKIS
+269 SKRDDIQAKIS

-285 IDEASAKRAHALALV
+285 IDEASAKRAQALDMV
-300 EEKEAEIR
+300 EKKEIEIR
-308 KARKLHNSKQQE
+308 KARKLHDSKQQAEVE
-320 EVASLES
+320 ELES
-327 KLSSIETTN
+327 KLSHIETTN

-341 RNDSLRKAFERKKHV
+341 RNDSLRKAFERKKQV
-356 LSDEMKNVER
+356 LSDEIKNVER
-366 LKSRLEELREENKAI
+366 LKSCLEELREENKAI

-389 NCAYCGAPLDEEK
+389 NCSYCGAPLDEEK

-430 SLETAQEYIEVLRNE
+430 SLETAQEYLEVLRNE

-454 LVSEGD
+454 LISEGD

-474 FESSDEYKTLS
+474 FEDSEEYKVLS

-490 LKKSIPEIPVVD
+490 LRNSVPEIPVVD
-502 TSEFDKELNDVNAK
+502 TSEFDKELNEVNAK

-525 LRAQYD
+525 LRAQYN

-536 IEDVKS
+536 IEDVQA

-646 SEDNYVTS
+646 SDDNYVTS

-666 ELELQK
+666 ELELKKQ

>member
-1 MTYVKSRTDFNHFN
+1 M
-15 TFNNVKK
+15 KK
-22 VELKKIV
+22 VILKKISIQ
-29 AHNFRSKSFEF
+29 NFRSKSFEF
-40 EFGAHNAI
+40 EFGERNEI

-75 TNFNLFDTTI
+75 TNYNLFDTTI
-85 VHTKENSVPTIVTGV
+85 VHTKENSVPTNVTALLL
-100 FVIDGVEYEVTRTAK
+100 IDDIEYEVSRTAK
-115 MGWTRKR
+115 IGWTRKR

-129 KSSDDYSFAIDGIER
+129 KTSDDYSFAIDGIER
-144 SATEFKSWIEETF
+144 SATEFKNWIEETL
-157 APVDMLKCMINTRH
+157 APVDMLKCMINTQH

-239 EKAVELEVL
+239 EKVVELEVL

-255 DEIEDAEKELAELK
+255 DEIVSAEKEVAELK
-269 SKRDEIQAKIS
+269 SKRDEIHAKIS

-285 IDEASAKRAHALALV
+285 IDEASAKRAQALALV
-300 EEKEAEIR
+300 EAKENEIKEAR
-308 KARKLHNSKQQE
+308 KKHDTKQQA
-320 EVASLES
+320 EVAELES
-327 KLSSIETTN
+327 QLSNIEATN
-336 EAIKQ
+336 TAIKK
-341 RNDSLRKAFERKKHV
+341 RNEILIKAFERKKQA

-381 KNREFSDY
+381 KSREFGDY
-389 NCAYCGAPLDEEK
+389 NCTYCGAPLDEEK

-416 DRDNNKAEGLQTKH
+416 DRDNNKAEGLQAKQR
-430 SLETAQEYIEVLRNE
+430 LETAQADLDVLQKEV
-445 LDNGFTQSE
+445 DKGFTPTA

-460 LRELIQ
+460 IRERIQ

-474 FESSDEYKTLS
+474 FEDSEEYKTLS

-490 LKKSIPEIPVVD
+490 LKKSVPEIPVVD
-502 TSEFDKELNDVNAK
+502 TSEFDKELNEVNAK

-536 IEDVKS
+536 IEDVIA

-570 IVGKRVNKFFDK
+570 IVGKRVNQFFEK

-618 TAGIDVSDAFCRFY
+618 TAGVDVSDAFCRFY
-632 GLNMPLFIDDNESI
+632 GLNMPLFVDDNESL
-646 SEDNYVTS
+646 SNDNCITS

-666 ELELQK
+666 ELELQKQ

>member
-1 MTYVKSRTDFNHFN
+1 M
-15 TFNNVKK
+15 KK
-22 VELKKIV
+22 VILKKISV
-29 AHNFRSKSFEF
+29 QNFRSKSFEF
-40 EFGAHNAI
+40 EFGEHNAI

-75 TNFNLFDTTI
+75 TNYNLFDTTI
-85 VHTKENSVPTIVTGV
+85 VHTKENSVPTNVTAV
-100 FVIDGVEYEVTRTAK
+100 FLIDDVEYEVSRTAK
-115 MGWTRKR
+115 IGWTRKR

-129 KSSDDYSFAIDGIER
+129 KASDDYSFSIDGIER
-144 SATEFKSWIEETF
+144 SATEFKSWIEDTF

-255 DEIEDAEKELAELK
+255 DEIENAEKELAELK
-269 SKRDEIQAKIS
+269 SKRDDIQAKIS

-285 IDEASAKRAHALALV
+285 IDEASAKRAQALALV
-300 EEKEAEIR
+300 EKKEIEIS
-308 KARKLHNSKQQE
+308 KARKLHNSKQQA
-320 EVASLES
+320 EVAELES
-327 KLSSIETTN
+327 KLSSIETAN

-341 RNDSLRKAFERKKHV
+341 RNDSLRKAFERKKQV

-366 LKSRLEELREENKAI
+366 LKNRLEELREENKAI

-430 SLETAQEYIEVLRNE
+430 SLETAQEYLEVLRKE

-466 QRKAAFPP
+466 QRKAAFPQ

-525 LRAQYD
+525 LRAQYN

-536 IEDVKS
+536 IEDVQS

-632 GLNMPLFIDDNESI
+632 GLNMPLFIDDNESL
-646 SEDNYVTS
+646 SDDNYVTS

>member
-1 MTYVKSRTDFNHFN
+1 MKLVEKFIIFYYFCPM
-15 TFNNVKK
+15 KK
-22 VELKKIV
+22 VFLKKISV
-29 AHNFRSKSFEF
+29 QNFRSKSFEF
-40 EFGAHNAI
+40 EFGERNEI

-75 TNFNLFDTTI
+75 TNYNLFDTTI
-85 VHTKENSVPTIVTGV
+85 VHTKENSVPTNVTAV
-100 FVIDGVEYEVTRTAK
+100 LLIDDIEYEVSRTAK

-129 KSSDDYSFAIDGIER
+129 KTSDDYSFAIDGIER
-144 SATEFKSWIEETF
+144 SATEFKSWIEDTL
-157 APVDMLKCMINTRH
+157 APVDMLKCMINTQH

-230 ALGTEGTKG
+230 ALGTESTKG
-239 EKAVELEVL
+239 EKVVELEVL

-269 SKRDEIQAKIS
+269 SKRDEIYAKIS

-285 IDEASAKRAHALALV
+285 IDEASAKRAQALAKV
-300 EEKEAEIR
+300 EEKEVEIR
-308 KARKLHNSKQQE
+308 KARKLHDSKQQA
-320 EVASLES
+320 EVAELES
-327 KLSSIETTN
+327 QLSNIEAQN
-336 EAIKQ
+336 EAIRKQ
-341 RNDSLRKAFERKKHV
+341 NDNGKKAFERKKQNIA
-356 LSDEMKNVER
+356 DETKVVEK
-366 LKSRLEELREENKAI
+366 LKTRLEELREENKAI
-381 KNREFSDY
+381 KSREFDGY
-389 NCAYCGAPLDEEK
+389 NCAYCGAPLDEAK

-416 DRDNNKAEGLQTKH
+416 DRDNNKAEGLQARH
-430 SLETAQEYIEVLRNE
+430 RLETAQADLDALQKEV
-445 LDNGFTQSE
+445 DNGFTPTA

-460 LRELIQ
+460 LRERIQ

-474 FESSDEYKTLS
+474 FEDSEEYKTLS

-490 LKKSIPEIPVVD
+490 LKKSVPEIPVVD
-502 TSEFDKELNDVNAK
+502 TSEFDKELNEVNAK

-525 LRAQYD
+525 LRAQYT
-531 KQTKQ
+531 KQKKQ
-536 IEDVKS
+536 IEDVQA

-570 IVGKRVNKFFDK
+570 IVGKRVNQFFDK

-632 GLNMPLFIDDNESI
+632 GLNMPLFVDDNESL
-646 SEDNYVTS
+646 SDDNCVTS

-666 ELELQK
+666 ELELKKQ

>member
-1 MTYVKSRTDFNHFN
+1 M
-15 TFNNVKK
+15 KK
-22 VELKKIV
+22 VILKKISV
-29 AHNFRSKSFEF
+29 QNFRSKSFEF
-40 EFGAHNAI
+40 EFGEHNAI

-85 VHTKENSVPTIVTGV
+85 VHTKENSVPTIVTAV
-100 FVIDGVEYEVTRTAK
+100 LLIDDVEYEISRTAK

-129 KSSDDYSFAIDGIER
+129 KTSDDYSFAIDGIER
-144 SATEFKSWIEETF
+144 SATEFKSWIEDTF
-157 APVDMLKCMINTRH
+157 APVEMLKCMINTQH

-186 ANIAGEITNED
+186 ANIAGEITNDD
-197 FEGDYT
+197 FDGDYT

-209 SKYTPE
+209 SKYTAE

-255 DEIEDAEKELAELK
+255 EEIEDAEKELAELK
-269 SKRDEIQAKIS
+269 SKRDDIQAKII

-285 IDEASAKRAHALALV
+285 IDEASAKRAQALAIV
-300 EEKEAEIR
+300 EKKEIEIR
-308 KARKLHNSKQQE
+308 KARKLHDSKQQA
-320 EVASLES
+320 EVAELES

-341 RNDSLRKAFERKKHV
+341 RNDSLRKAFERKKQA

-389 NCAYCGAPLDEEK
+389 NCAYCGAPLDEDK

-416 DRDNNKAEGLQTKH
+416 DRDNNKAEGLQAKH
-430 SLETAQEYIEVLRNE
+430 RLETAQEYLEVLRKE

-490 LKKSIPEIPVVD
+490 LKKSVPEIPVID
-502 TSEFDKELNDVNAK
+502 TSEFDKELNEVNAK

-536 IEDVKS
+536 IEDVQS

-570 IVGKRVNKFFDK
+570 IVGKRVNKFFEK

-646 SEDNYVTS
+646 SDDNYVTS

>member
-1 MTYVKSRTDFNHFN
+1 M
-15 TFNNVKK
+15 KK
-22 VELKKIV
+22 VELKKLV
-29 AHNFRSKSFEF
+29 AHNFRSKSFDF

-129 KSSDDYSFAIDGIER
+129 KTSDDYSFSIDGIER
-144 SATEFKSWIEETF
+144 SATEFKKWIEDTF

-171 FLYNIDDWKVQRKYL
+171 FLYNIEDWKVQRKYL

-209 SKYTPE
+209 SKYTAE
-215 QLRERLKTLLTPLKK
+215 QLRERLKNLLMPLKK

-239 EKAVELEVL
+239 EKVVELEVL
-248 QKNIVSL
+248 QKNLVDLS
-255 DEIEDAEKELAELK
+255 EIAKAELELQTLK
-269 SKRDEIQAKIS
+269 EERDSIQAKIS

-285 IDEASAKRAHALALV
+285 IDEASAKRAKAIALV
-300 EEKEAEIR
+300 ESKENDIKEAR
-308 KARKLHNSKQQE
+308 KKHDTKQQA
-320 EVASLES
+320 EVTMLES
-327 KLSSIETTN
+327 QLSNIEAQN
-336 EAIKQ
+336 EAIKRQ
-341 RNDSLRKAFERKKHV
+341 NDNIKKAFERKKQT
-356 LSDEMKNVER
+356 LEDEMKTVEI
-366 LKSRLEELREENKAI
+366 LKSRLEELREENKLI
-381 KNREFSDY
+381 KNREFDSY
-389 NCAYCGAPLDEEK
+389 NCTYCGAPLDEAK

-416 DRDNNKAEGLQTKH
+416 DRDNNKAEGLQARH
-430 SLETAQEYIEVLRNE
+430 RLETAQADLDVLQKEV
-445 LDNGFTQSE
+445 DNGFTQSE
-454 LVSEGD
+454 LISEGD
-460 LRELIQ
+460 LRERIQ

-474 FESSDEYKTLS
+474 FENSDEYKTLS

-490 LKKSIPEIPVVD
+490 LKKSVPEIPVVD

-525 LRAQYD
+525 LRAQYN

-536 IEDVKS
+536 IEEVQA

-550 RAQWEKIE
+550 RAQLEKIE

-632 GLNMPLFIDDNESI
+632 GLNMPLFIDDNESL
-646 SEDNYVTS
+646 SDDNYVTS

-666 ELELQK
+666 ELELKKQ

>member
-1 MTYVKSRTDFNHFN
+1 M
-15 TFNNVKK
+15 KK
-22 VELKKIV
+22 VVLKKISV
-29 AHNFRSKSFEF
+29 QNFRSKSFEF
-40 EFGAHNAI
+40 EFGEHNAI

-75 TNFNLFDTTI
+75 TNYNLFDTTI

-115 MGWTRKR
+115 IGWTRKR

-129 KSSDDYSFAIDGIER
+129 KASDDYSFSIDGIER
-144 SATEFKSWIEETF
+144 SATEFKSWIEDTF

-230 ALGTEGTKG
+230 ALGTESTKG

-255 DEIEDAEKELAELK
+255 DEIVSAEKELAELK
-269 SKRDEIQAKIS
+269 SKREEIQAKIS

-285 IDEASAKRAHALALV
+285 IDEASAKRAQALASV
-300 EEKEAEIR
+300 EAKETEINE
-308 KARKLHNSKQQE
+308 ARKKHDTKQQA
-320 EVASLES
+320 EVTKLES
-327 KLSSIETTN
+327 QLSNIEAQN
-336 EAIKQ
+336 EAIRRQ
-341 RNDSLRKAFERKKHV
+341 NDNGKKAFERKKQTLADDTKIV
-356 LSDEMKNVER
+356 EKLKN
-366 LKSRLEELREENKAI
+366 RLEELREENKAI
-381 KNREFSDY
+381 KSREFDGY
-389 NCAYCGAPLDEEK
+389 NCTYCGAPLDEEK

-416 DRDNNKAEGLQTKH
+416 DRDNNKAEGLQAKQR
-430 SLETAQEYIEVLRNE
+430 LETAQADLDALQKEV
-445 LDNGFTQSE
+445 DKGFTPTE

-460 LRELIQ
+460 LRERIQ

-474 FESSDEYKTLS
+474 FENSDEYKTLS

-490 LKKSIPEIPVVD
+490 LKNSVPEIPVVD
-502 TSEFDKELNDVNAK
+502 TSEFDKELNDVNDK

-525 LRAQYD
+525 LRSQYT

-536 IEDVKS
+536 IEDVQA

-570 IVGKRVNKFFDK
+570 IVGKRVNQFFDK

-632 GLNMPLFIDDNESI
+632 GLNMPLFIDDNESL
-646 SEDNYVTS
+646 SDDNYVTS

-666 ELELQK
+666 ELELKKTIE

>member
-1 MTYVKSRTDFNHFN
+1 M
-15 TFNNVKK
+15 KK
-22 VELKKIV
+22 VVLKKIIV
-29 AHNFRSKSFEF
+29 QNFRSKSFEF
-40 EFGAHNAI
+40 EFGERNEI

-75 TNFNLFDTTI
+75 TNYNLFDTTI
-85 VHTKENSVPTIVTGV
+85 VHTKENSVPTNVTAV
-100 FVIDGVEYEVTRTAK
+100 LLIDDIEYEVSRTAK

-129 KSSDDYSFAIDGIER
+129 KTSDDYSFSIDGIER
-144 SATEFKSWIEETF
+144 SATEFKSWIEDTF
-157 APVDMLKCMINTRH
+157 APVDMLKCMINTQH

-209 SKYTPE
+209 SKYTAE
-215 QLRERLKTLLTPLKK
+215 QLRERIKTLLTPLKK

-239 EKAVELEVL
+239 EKSVELEVL

-255 DEIEDAEKELAELK
+255 DEIVSAEKELAELK
-269 SKRDEIQAKIS
+269 SMRDEIQAKIS

-285 IDEASAKRAHALALV
+285 IDEASAKRAQALALV
-300 EEKEAEIR
+300 EEKEIEIS
-308 KARKLHNSKQQE
+308 KARKLHNSKQQA
-320 EVASLES
+320 EVAELES

-341 RNDSLRKAFERKKHV
+341 RNDSLRKAFERKKQV

-402 VEELKAKFEERKQK
+402 IEELKTKFEERKQK
-416 DRDNNKAEGLQTKH
+416 DRDNNKAEGLQAKH
-430 SLETAQEYIEVLRNE
+430 RLETAQEYLEVLRKE

-490 LKKSIPEIPVVD
+490 LKNSVPEIPVVD

-536 IEDVKS
+536 IEDVQA

-570 IVGKRVNKFFDK
+570 IVGKRVNQFLDK

-607 RSATLNKEGTI
+607 RSATLNNQGTI

-632 GLNMPLFIDDNESI
+632 GLNMPLFVDDNESI
-646 SEDNYVTS
+646 SDDNCVTS

-666 ELELQK
+666 ELELQN

>member
-1 MTYVKSRTDFNHFN
+1 M
-15 TFNNVKK
+15 KK
-22 VELKKIV
+22 VELKKLV
-29 AHNFRSKSFEF
+29 AQNFRSKSFEF
-40 EFGAHNAI
+40 EFGERNEI

-100 FVIDGVEYEVTRTAK
+100 FVIDGVEYEVSRTSK

-129 KSSDDYSFAIDGIER
+129 KTSDDYSFAIDGIER
-144 SATEFKSWIEETF
+144 SATEFKSWIEDTF
-157 APVDMLKCMINTRH
+157 APVDMLKCMINTQH

-215 QLRERLKTLLTPLKK
+215 QLRERLKTLLMPLKK
-230 ALGTEGTKG
+230 ALGTESTKG
-239 EKAVELEVL
+239 ERVVELEVM
-248 QKNIVSL
+248 QKNLVSL

-269 SKRDEIQAKIS
+269 SKRDDIQAKIS

-285 IDEASAKRAHALALV
+285 IDEASAKRAQALAKV
-300 EEKEAEIR
+300 EEKEVEIR
-308 KARKLHNSKQQE
+308 KARKLHDSKQQA
-320 EVASLES
+320 EVAELES
-327 KLSSIETTN
+327 NLSSIETTN
-336 EAIKQ
+336 EAIRR
-341 RNDSLRKAFERKKHV
+341 RNDSLRNAFDRKKQF
-356 LSDEMKNVER
+356 LIDEARTVEILKN
-366 LKSRLEELREENKAI
+366 RLEELREENKLI
-381 KNREFSDY
+381 KNREFGDY
-389 NCAYCGAPLDEEK
+389 NCTYCGAPLDEEK

-416 DRDNNKAEGLQTKH
+416 DRDNNKAEGLQAKQR
-430 SLETAQEYIEVLRNE
+430 LETAQADLDVLQKEV
-445 LDNGFTQSE
+445 DKGFTPAD

-460 LRELIQ
+460 LRERIQ
-466 QRKAAFPP
+466 QLKAAFPP
-474 FESSDEYKTLS
+474 FEDSEEYKTLS
-485 KELED
+485 EELEN
-490 LKKSIPEIPVVD
+490 LKNSVPEIPVVD
-502 TSEFDKELNDVNAK
+502 TSEFDKELNEVNAK

-536 IEDVKS
+536 IAELQA

-570 IVGKRVNKFFDK
+570 IVGKRVNQFFEK

-632 GLNMPLFIDDNESI
+632 GLNMPLFVDDNESL
-646 SEDNYVTS
+646 SDDNYVTS

-666 ELELQK
+666 ELELKKQ

>member
-1 MTYVKSRTDFNHFN
+1 M
-15 TFNNVKK
+15 KK
-22 VELKKIV
+22 VILKKISV
-29 AHNFRSKSFEF
+29 QNFRSKSFEF
-40 EFGAHNAI
+40 EFGERNEI

-75 TNFNLFDTTI
+75 TNYNLFDTTI
-85 VHTKENSVPTIVTGV
+85 VYTKENSVPTNVTAV
-100 FVIDGVEYEVTRTAK
+100 LMIDDVEYEISRTAK
-115 MGWTRKR
+115 IGWTRKR

-129 KSSDDYSFAIDGIER
+129 KASDDYSFSIDGIER
-144 SATEFKSWIEETF
+144 SATEFKSWIEDTF
-157 APVDMLKCMINTRH
+157 APVDMLKCMINTQH

-209 SKYTPE
+209 SKYTAE

-230 ALGTEGTKG
+230 ALGTESTKG
-239 EKAVELEVL
+239 EKVVELEVL
-248 QKNIVSL
+248 QKNLVSL
-255 DEIEDAEKELAELK
+255 DEIENAEKELSELK
-269 SKRDEIQAKIS
+269 SMRDEIQAKIG

-285 IDEASAKRAHALALV
+285 IDEASAKRAQALALV
-300 EEKEAEIR
+300 EAKETEIKEAR
-308 KARKLHNSKQQE
+308 KKHDTKQQA
-320 EVASLES
+320 EVTKLES
-327 KLSSIETTN
+327 QLSNIEAQN
-336 EAIKQ
+336 EAIRRQ
-341 RNDSLRKAFERKKHV
+341 NDNGKKAFERKKQTLADDTKIV
-356 LSDEMKNVER
+356 EKLKN
-366 LKSRLEELREENKAI
+366 RLEELREENKAI
-381 KNREFSDY
+381 KSREFDGY
-389 NCAYCGAPLDEEK
+389 NCTYCGAPLDEAK

-416 DRDNNKAEGLQTKH
+416 DRDNNKAEGLQARH
-430 SLETAQEYIEVLRNE
+430 RLETAQADLDVLQKEV
-445 LDNGFTQSE
+445 DKGFTPAE

-460 LRELIQ
+460 LRERIQ
-466 QRKAAFPP
+466 QRRAAFPP
-474 FESSDEYKTLS
+474 FEDSEEYKTLS
-485 KELED
+485 EELEN
-490 LKKSIPEIPVVD
+490 LKNSVPEIPVVD
-502 TSEFDKELNDVNAK
+502 TSEFDKELNEVNAK

-525 LRAQYD
+525 LRAQYT

-536 IEDVKS
+536 IEDVQA

-570 IVGKRVNKFFDK
+570 IVGKRVNQFFEK

-632 GLNMPLFIDDNESI
+632 GLNMPLFIDDNESL
-646 SEDNYVTS
+646 SDENYVSS

-666 ELELQK
+666 ELELKK